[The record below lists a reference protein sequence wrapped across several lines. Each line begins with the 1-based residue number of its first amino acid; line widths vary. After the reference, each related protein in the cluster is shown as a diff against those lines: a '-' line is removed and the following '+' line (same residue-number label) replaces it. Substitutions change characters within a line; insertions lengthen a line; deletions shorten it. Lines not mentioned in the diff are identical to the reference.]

1 MRLIWIPLKKK
12 KKKELEN
19 ISSIRRKFLS
29 KKKKKEQKKLIIVAN
44 PNYKFKL
51 ISIKKII
58 LLPFMKGDIYPHK
71 RIKGRGFELVTSA
84 SLDVISAD

>member
-1 MRLIWIPLKKK
+1 MRLIWIPLTKKKKRAREYFLYTEEISVKKK
-12 KKKELEN
+12 KK
-19 ISSIRRKFLS
+19 RT
-29 KKKKKEQKKLIIVAN
+29 KKLIIVAN

-71 RIKGRGFELVTSA
+71 RIKGRDSN
-84 SLDVISAD
+84 